1 MPHLGLDAWQQLAAL
16 PLQIEQVELRFPS
29 LTVSSGWERRTTVI
43 LLHGGGH
50 TGAGEDVTYEA
61 PEHAAV
67 EAAGPPLDLT
77 GEWLLGT
84 LCERLA
90 DTDLF
95 PAGAPNHEVS
105 RRYRQWAWES
115 AALDLALRQ
124 GGLTLGDVLGVQ
136 AQPVHFVASTR
147 LGDPSQVA
155 ALRPLLDAVPDLR
168 FKLDAAPDWD
178 AAFLAE
184 LAALGRTD
192 CVDFKAFYTGTVV
205 DVEISP
211 EQTVAI
217 AQALPDATLEDV
229 APGRATELLA
239 ATDAHRLSWDAPI
252 HEVTELEALP
262 IVPQRMNVKP
272 SRIGSIREL
281 LLVLEWLTERGVEIY
296 GGGQFELS
304 VGRGQIMLLASLLY
318 PQTANDVAPADYHA
332 FNPGQ
337 SLPSSPQAPGAPV
350 QGFRWPAHEQ
360 LATLPELA

>member
-1 MPHLGLDAWQQLAAL
+1 MPRLGLDAWQQLAAL
-16 PLQIEQVELRFPS
+16 PLQIEETRLHFPT
-29 LTVSSGWERRTTVI
+29 LTVNSGWERRTTVI
-43 LLHGGGH
+43 ALHGAGH
-50 TGAGEDVTYEA
+50 IGVGEDVTYEA

-67 EAAGPPLDLT
+67 EAAGPPLELR

-90 DTDLF
+90 ETDLF
-95 PAGAPNHEVS
+95 PAGAPDHEVS
-105 RRYRQWAWES
+105 RRYRRWAWES

-124 GGLTLGDVLGVQ
+124 AGMSLGDVLDCE

-147 LGDPSQVA
+147 LGDPSRVE
-155 ALRPLLDAVPDLR
+155 ALDPLLAAVPSLR

-178 AAFLAE
+178 AAFLAQ

-252 HEVTELEALP
+252 HEVAELEALP
-262 IVPQRMNVKP
+262 ITPQRMNIKP

-281 LLVLEWLTERGVEIY
+281 LLVLEWLAEREVALY

-318 PQTANDVAPADYHA
+318 PEAANDVAPAAYHA
-332 FNPGQ
+332 ITPGQ
-337 SLPSSPQAPGAPV
+337 PLPASPQAPGAAPR
-350 QGFRWPAHEQ
+350 GFRWPADED
-360 LATLPELA
+360 LAALPLLQ